1 MFTYEGWFSEAP
13 QNYPAPNCQWFSEVK
28 IKMPNSFDLIITKKY
43 KTWQDSHLILSAQS
57 LLSHKK

>member
-28 IKMPNSFDLIITKKY
+28 IKIPNSFDLIITKNNIKHG
-43 KTWQDSHLILSAQS
+43 KIPTWF
-57 LLSHKK
+57 